1 MKQNPRK
8 LYLRKINPRKFV
20 RTISTSTLLAFAV
33 TGAALSSTLSG
44 CATSQADSAA
54 AATLSQYQTFGFAPV
69 TGSNGRAVSLAQNEV
84 SQQLMARGMMP
95 SSNPDLLVN
104 VQVRAN
110 RAYAQPYNAYLSR
123 PSAPHANV
131 SQFTAGHLTIDL
143 TDARD
148 KRVVWSGHTDGPI
161 TRQVLNNPERAMDR
175 AVIEAFRSFPL
186 RAR

>member
-8 LYLRKINPRKFV
+8 IV
-20 RTISTSTLLAFAV
+20 RAISTSTLLAFAV
-33 TGAALSSTLSG
+33 TGAALSGTLSG
-44 CATSQADSAA
+44 CATSPADSAA
-54 AATLSQYQTFGFAPV
+54 AATLGQYQTFGFAPV

-110 RAYAQPYNAYLSR
+110 PARAYTMPNNSR
-123 PSAPHANV
+123 TVHANV
-131 SQFTAGHLTIDL
+131 HTEGHLTIDL
-143 TDARD
+143 TDARQ
-148 KRVVWSGHTDGPI
+148 KHLVWRGHTDKPI
-161 TRQVLNNPERAMDR
+161 TRQVLNNPQRAMDQ